1 MSAVTEKKIIS
12 VLKELTEI
20 QQTKLLDFIEAMS
33 RQKPI
38 NSFNLLSFAGSI
50 PQNDLEKIKKSIEQ
64 DCNKIDFHEW

>member
-20 QQTKLLDFIEAMS
+20 QQTKLLDFIEVMS

-38 NSFNLLSFAGSI
+38 SPLNLLSFAGSI

-64 DCNKIDFHEW
+64 DCNKIDIHEW